1 MAFLRRAVDSFSR
14 EKGSERFKKLNY
26 YTQIWD
32 MSFASFHDMGDAVS
46 TIGPNMPFLDK
57 YYGSVWRTNL
67 KGEIK
72 EVD

>member
-1 MAFLRRAVDSFSR
+1 
-14 EKGSERFKKLNY
+14 
-26 YTQIWD
+26 

-57 YYGSVWRTNL
+57 YYSSVWRTNL